1 MSYVVFDLD
10 KTIADVTTVYY
21 FLISLTLKEFM
32 LEYNPHLA
40 CQFSDELEDQL
51 ARAYLIFVERITKE
65 EESVKPLGI
74 LRPGMIEIMKQITQM
89 DSIIKGVS
97 IYSNN
102 QYLPSLRLVRDIIH
116 RSVGKPIIG
125 SCVHWH
131 HPLRS
136 LDHLSHQ
143 LMTKTWPTLRSI
155 LIDQGAPP
163 NLTRERVF
171 FFDDQIHSPLQSALQ
186 DQYYRVPPYQMNSQL
201 DRITEIYVKSLEE
214 AKVNIYDLYLNLMD
228 MLEGDQLEPTNFMMS
243 DLIDLIHTA
252 SYQNASPRPSMPL
265 QDRGIRI
272 IKRALKDMKLQD
284 RAIRGEPKR
293 RTRKK
298 SSSSRWND
306 SACWFYYL
314 SFYCLFGHR
323 NTRNN
328 FRM

>member
-21 FLISLTLKEFM
+21 FLISLTLKEFIIQHKPYM
-32 LEYNPHLA
+32 A

-125 SCVHWH
+125 SCVHWYH
-131 HPLRS
+131 RLRS
-136 LDHLSHQ
+136 SDQLSHP

-163 NLTRERVF
+163 TITCERVF

-186 DQYYRVPPYQMNSQL
+186 DQYYRVPPYQMNPQL
-201 DRITEIYVKSLEE
+201 DRITEIYVKSIEE
-214 AKVNIYDLYLNLMD
+214 ANVNIYELYLNLTD
-228 MLEGDQLEPTNFMMS
+228 MLEGDRLEPSNFMMS
-243 DLIDLIHTA
+243 DLIDLIHMA
-252 SYQNASPRPSMPL
+252 SYHDASPRPSMPL

-272 IKRALKDMKLQD
+272 IKRAVKDMKLQD
-284 RAIRGEPKR
+284 RAIHGETRR

-298 SSSSRWND
+298 TPSSR
-306 SACWFYYL
+306 
-314 SFYCLFGHR
+314 
-323 NTRNN
+323 
-328 FRM
+328 